1 MLYGIDWN
9 DATADF
15 VEVAPTR
22 NPLSPYAYTQL
33 QECVN
38 PFSTMGDH
46 GIDQYVE
53 TLYFVQTAI

>member
-1 MLYGIDWN
+1 LDC

-15 VEVAPTR
+15 VEFTPILS
-22 NPLSPYAYTQL
+22 PLSPYAHTQL
-33 QECVN
+33 QERVN
-38 PFSTMGDH
+38 PFSNMGDH